1 MKVNKNFTI
10 DGLIEF
16 IPNIYGDSRGQFI
29 ETYNKDILKELG
41 FNEDF
46 KQDNQSIS
54 KGGVFRGI
62 HLQLDPFAQGKLVR
76 VAKGRAIDYAVDLR
90 PDSPTFGEWAFVI
103 LTAEKGNQFWVPP
116 GFGHAF
122 MALEDDTI
130 FCYKC
135 TEVYAPNH
143 QVGIMWNDPDIG
155 IGGSIMQPDL
165 SDKDANALSF
175 QEYVNQYVKSNSGI
189 I

>member
-1 MKVNKNFTI
+1 
-10 DGLIEF
+10 
-16 IPNIYGDSRGQFI
+16 
-29 ETYNKDILKELG
+29 
-41 FNEDF
+41 
-46 KQDNQSIS
+46 
-54 KGGVFRGI
+54 
-62 HLQLDPFAQGKLVR
+62 
-76 VAKGRAIDYAVDLR
+76 
-90 PDSPTFGEWAFVI
+90 
-103 LTAEKGNQFWVPP
+103 
-116 GFGHAF
+116 

>member
-76 VAKGRAIDYAVDLR
+76 VAKGRAIDYAVCYINSRKRKSVLG
-90 PDSPTFGEWAFVI
+90 STW
-103 LTAEKGNQFWVPP
+103 FWTCFH
-116 GFGHAF
+116 G
-122 MALEDDTI
+122 TRR
-130 FCYKC
+130 
-135 TEVYAPNH
+135 
-143 QVGIMWNDPDIG
+143 
-155 IGGSIMQPDL
+155 
-165 SDKDANALSF
+165 
-175 QEYVNQYVKSNSGI
+175 
-189 I
+189 